1 MAKTNEKWGVDNGTE
16 KGTGF
21 FLLQHRLMRSAPDEP
36 AVHRRKYY
44 LQPSS
49 VPGADLRYGRTA
61 DGVQDRGDAVRIKTS
76 SNAKDQ

>member
-1 MAKTNEKWGVDNGTE
+1 MGVDNGTE

-44 LQPSS
+44 LQQSS

>member
-1 MAKTNEKWGVDNGTE
+1 MGVDNGTE

-36 AVHRRKYY
+36 QFIDENITYNSLLY
-44 LQPSS
+44 LELIY
-49 VPGADLRYGRTA
+49 AMDGRA